1 MRFAFLLALSAIAF
15 ASLVFAASFPPDAV
29 VILVGTQV
37 DKQITGA
44 SEGRPLPAPSAA
56 LTPSGQ
62 TTVSPTSVQP
72 AQVSQ
77 LGRALSQLCA
87 PNLAERI
94 VKYSNE
100 AVASARKKG
109 SPAPSAE
116 ELAIMSAAMVMTE
129 HQARRGEG
137 LGVCGDSSTRLSPT
151 NDCGTFQI
159 SMNGGSIYGGK
170 RRSVYNANSDRN
182 SADYALSCFNPDNNV
197 REGVYAVL
205 GAWQAY
211 RRNPSAYS
219 SRAGGP
225 AELGNVGLI
234 YNKGAGGAKGGGDPN
249 NYYARFIANYN
260 HVKKLAG

>member
-1 MRFAFLLALSAIAF
+1 MRFAFLLAFSAIAL
-15 ASLVFAASFPPDAV
+15 ASLVLAASFPPDAV
-29 VILVGTQV
+29 VITVGDQV
-37 DKQITGA
+37 DKQVTGA
-44 SEGRPLPAPSAA
+44 SEGKPLPVASIAPAPSKGTTS
-56 LTPSGQ
+56 TP
-62 TTVSPTSVQP
+62 TVRP

-77 LGRALSQLCA
+77 LGRALSQVCA

-94 VKYSNE
+94 VKYSKE

-109 SPAPSAE
+109 SSAPSAE

-129 HQARRGEG
+129 HQARRGES

-151 NDCGTFQI
+151 SDCGAFQI
-159 SMNGGSIYGGK
+159 SMRGGSIYPGK
-170 RRSVYNANSDRN
+170 TRRQAYNANSDRN

-219 SRAGGP
+219 ARAGGP

-260 HVKKLAG
+260 HVEKLAG